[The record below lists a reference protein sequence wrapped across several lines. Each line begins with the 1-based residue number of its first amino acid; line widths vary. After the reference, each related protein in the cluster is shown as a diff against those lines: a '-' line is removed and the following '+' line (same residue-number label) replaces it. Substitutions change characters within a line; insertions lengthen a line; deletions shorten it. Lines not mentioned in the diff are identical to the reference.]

1 LKQWYGIK
9 NYETGDSLHI
19 VIALVIDK
27 QKMGAI

>member
-1 LKQWYGIK
+1 MVWYK